1 GLIRPRPQ
9 DSFHIAVGAFNF
21 SQMIVLIILITDSF
35 PNVTFAEIIIHI
47 PKLLGFACA
56 VLYPIS
62 IIYSTPI
69 LKQTTYSLRI
79 QWSPNKYFID
89 GLAIYL
95 MIGPLLTIIPLTA
108 LTGHFADWSKFGKAN
123 DIF

>member
-1 GLIRPRPQ
+1 
-9 DSFHIAVGAFNF
+9 
-21 SQMIVLIILITDSF
+21 MIVLLLLITNSF

-69 LKQTTYSLRI
+69 LKQTSYSLRL
-79 QWSPNKYFID
+79 QWNPNKIFID
-89 GLAIYL
+89 VLAIYL
-95 MIGPLLTIIPLTA
+95 MLGPLLTIVPLTA
-108 LTGHFADWSKFGKAN
+108 LTGHFADHKDYHTA
-123 DIF
+123 DA